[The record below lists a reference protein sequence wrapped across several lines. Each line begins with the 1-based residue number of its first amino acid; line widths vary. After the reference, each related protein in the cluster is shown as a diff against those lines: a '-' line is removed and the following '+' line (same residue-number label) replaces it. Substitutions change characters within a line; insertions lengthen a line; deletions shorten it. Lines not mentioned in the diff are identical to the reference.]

1 MVSCPELPRLAGE
14 IMNSDPIADML
25 ARLRNAALA
34 RHEVAKMPANKL
46 KRAIAELL
54 KSEGFVA
61 DVRQEELGPNSTPTL
76 MVTLKYGRDRRC
88 AFGGLR
94 RVSRPGRRVY
104 VGHEEIPRVLSGLG
118 VSILSTSQGV
128 LTDKEA
134 RRRNIGGE
142 LLCEVW

>member
-1 MVSCPELPRLAGE
+1 
-14 IMNSDPIADML
+14 MNSDPIADML

-34 RHEVAKMPANKL
+34 RHEVARMPANKL

-54 KSEGFVA
+54 KTEGYVA
-61 DVRQEELGPNSTPTL
+61 DVRQEELGPKSLPTL
-76 MVTLKYGRDRRC
+76 TVTLKYGRDRSC

-104 VGHEEIPRVLSGLG
+104 VGHEDIPRVLSGLG

-134 RRRNIGGE
+134 RRRSIGGE